1 MNRYVITMD
10 DGREFEIFADSS
22 REVAAKLNL
31 ITNGRGTAMR
41 IKEDRHG

>member
-1 MNRYVITMD
+1 MNRYRIWMD
-10 DGREFEIFADSS
+10 DGREFEIFADSR
-22 REVAAKLNL
+22 REAAAKLNL